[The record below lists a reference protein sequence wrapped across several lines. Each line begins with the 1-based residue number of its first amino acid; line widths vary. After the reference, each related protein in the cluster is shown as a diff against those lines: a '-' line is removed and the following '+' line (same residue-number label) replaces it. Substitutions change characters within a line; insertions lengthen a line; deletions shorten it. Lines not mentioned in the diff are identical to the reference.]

1 MEYIDPEREKRRE
14 EDANKKVS
22 IAQSE
27 FNANDKEFEHRS
39 FDTDRQGGFKK
50 RIVTIMPL
58 ARLF

>member
-27 FNANDKEFEHRS
+27 FNANDKESKHRS
-39 FDTDRQGGFKK
+39 FDADRNGG
-50 RIVTIMPL
+50 
-58 ARLF
+58 